1 MTTNLIECIN
11 SVLNDARNFPM
22 LALVRATY
30 YWLNEL
36 FTRKN
41 AEEHDR
47 KLARFTY
54 SLFATQRI
62 EANFDRRNELFEV
75 CEMPNE
81 KASSVDLARRTV
93 DYGHFQVERL
103 PCHHIIGCCANQR
116 LNWQVY
122 VNDVYM
128 MTDIRKVYNIDFVPL
143 GDLQTCRSYS
153 GLTLVAYLTLRR
165 MSKGRP
171 KLTRYLNE
179 MDSRQMYGLRI
190 YCLCGRQGHSH
201 SRCPQHAGP
210 SGVGDSGRP

>member
-1 MTTNLIECIN
+1 MCN
-11 SVLNDARNFPM
+11 M
-22 LALVRATY
+22 LENIVV
-30 YWLNEL
+30 
-36 FTRKN
+36 
-41 AEEHDR
+41 H
-47 KLARFTY
+47 
-54 SLFATQRI
+54 Q
-62 EANFDRRNELFEV
+62 FDRRNELFEV

-179 MDSRQMYGLRI
+179 MDSRQIFVVPPSIFSPLTAPASSLIAPASQLTTPPSAETMELEKSTGGGLYVLGKDRVV
-190 YCLCGRQGHSH
+190 YVPQERK
-201 SRCPQHAGP
+201 SR
-210 SGVGDSGRP
+210 